1 MSGAD
6 GPEEFRV
13 EEQHP
18 SGANATV
25 LALYGEVDLH
35 VAPQLRDRLNGALD
49 GEAENVVVD
58 LSRVSFIDSMA
69 LGALLEM
76 HKRLRADGGELRLVV
91 PDTKL
96 RRIFEM
102 TLLDQ
107 VFTLAKTR
115 HEALAAFTSSWGS

>member
-1 MSGAD
+1 M
-6 GPEEFRV
+6 PEDFRV

-25 LALYGEVDLH
+25 LALHGEVDLH
-35 VAPQLRDRLNGALD
+35 VAPELRDRLNGAL
-49 GEAENVVVD
+49 EADARNLVID

-69 LGALLEM
+69 LGALLEL
-76 HKRLRADGGELRLVV
+76 HKRLRAEGGELRLVV

-96 RRIFEM
+96 RRIFEI

-107 VFTLAKTR
+107 IFTLAKTR